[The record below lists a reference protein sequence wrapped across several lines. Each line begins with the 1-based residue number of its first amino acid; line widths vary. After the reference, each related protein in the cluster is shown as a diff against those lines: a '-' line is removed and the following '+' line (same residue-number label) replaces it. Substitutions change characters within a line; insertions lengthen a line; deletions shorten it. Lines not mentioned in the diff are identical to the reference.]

1 VLDIDPRARHTLW
14 STAVQG
20 TLLHMNAYGAGAVS
34 IQRALT
40 LRSKKDIVM

>member
-1 VLDIDPRARHTLW
+1 VLDLDPRARHTLW

-20 TLLHMNAYGAGAVS
+20 ILLYMNVYGTGAAS

-40 LRSKKDIVM
+40 LRSKKDIAV